1 MDASKDR
8 RVRGIA
14 GPKLKDSDD
23 HPAEAAVRELRL
35 DD

>member
-8 RVRGIA
+8 RVREIA
-14 GPKLKDSDD
+14 GHKLKDSDD
-23 HPAEAAVRELRL
+23 RRAKAAVRELRL